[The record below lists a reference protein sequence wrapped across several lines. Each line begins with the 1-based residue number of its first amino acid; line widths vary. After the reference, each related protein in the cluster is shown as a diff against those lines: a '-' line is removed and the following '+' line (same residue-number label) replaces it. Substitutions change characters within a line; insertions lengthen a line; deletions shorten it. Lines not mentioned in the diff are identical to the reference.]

1 MNRREELL
9 KIVNESNSI
18 AILPLIDR
26 MIFLETKLEE
36 LEKLPMIRINAEN
49 PSQQKATPA
58 AKQYREFLQQYTNV
72 VKIVVRISDD
82 NGDQQ
87 ESPLRAWARERGM
100 DCAC

>member
-49 PSQQKATPA
+49 PDRKS
-58 AKQYREFLQQYTNV
+58 V
-72 VKIVVRISDD
+72 V
-82 NGDQQ
+82 
-87 ESPLRAWARERGM
+87 
-100 DCAC
+100 

>member
-36 LEKLPMIRINAEN
+36 LEKLPMIRIGC
-49 PSQQKATPA
+49 P
-58 AKQYREFLQQYTNV
+58 
-72 VKIVVRISDD
+72 DD
-82 NGDQQ
+82 GCQSGPPGTTGHPPRDRPQ
-87 ESPLRAWARERGM
+87 
-100 DCAC
+100 

>member
-36 LEKLPMIRINAEN
+36 LEKLPMIRINAESVSAEGN
-49 PSQQKATPA
+49 TGSKTVSGIFA
-58 AKQYREFLQQYTNV
+58 AVHQCCE
-72 VKIVVRISDD
+72 
-82 NGDQQ
+82 
-87 ESPLRAWARERGM
+87 
-100 DCAC
+100 DCRPYFR

>member
-36 LEKLPMIRINAEN
+36 LEKLPMIRINEEN

-72 VKIVVRISDD
+72 VKIVARISDD
-82 NGDQQ
+82 NGAQQ

>member
-49 PSQQKATPA
+49 PSKGFRPSPGTIKQHRQQNSIGNFCNST
-58 AKQYREFLQQYTNV
+58 RML
-72 VKIVVRISDD
+72 
-82 NGDQQ
+82 
-87 ESPLRAWARERGM
+87 
-100 DCAC
+100 